1 MGYMNIPHL
10 RRKIGCIALLL
21 IVRLFPQA
29 AASLAGEVTILD
41 LAGVIVNTALDIF
54 LVAALYHALRP
65 EKAYGGLQTIGV
77 IQRIRFVIACV
88 LFGLAALVC
97 LMYFLLLMSGRME
110 TQETQIVLVFMLVP
124 TAVLFSRMM
133 FFLKSANLASQ
144 LRRDTWAPSQGPET
158 WALVCAAASLVYMAT
173 VLLARYAVPAAPE
186 VSGGSAE
193 QRLVTALSD
202 TVSQRNGGF
211 GDVLQRYV
219 SPLINCALYF
229 AVYRLLYALRLS
241 APAPEQAEGKG

>member
-1 MGYMNIPHL
+1 
-10 RRKIGCIALLL
+10 
-21 IVRLFPQA
+21 
-29 AASLAGEVTILD
+29 
-41 LAGVIVNTALDIF
+41 
-54 LVAALYHALRP
+54 
-65 EKAYGGLQTIGV
+65 
-77 IQRIRFVIACV
+77 
-88 LFGLAALVC
+88 
-97 LMYFLLLMSGRME
+97 MYFLLLMSGRM
-110 TQETQIVLVFMLVP
+110 ETQIVLVFMLVP

-158 WALVCAAASLVYMAT
+158 WALVYAAAYLVYMAT

-186 VSGGSAE
+186 ISGGSAE
-193 QRLVTALSD
+193 QQLVTALSD

-211 GDVLQRYV
+211 WDVLQRYV